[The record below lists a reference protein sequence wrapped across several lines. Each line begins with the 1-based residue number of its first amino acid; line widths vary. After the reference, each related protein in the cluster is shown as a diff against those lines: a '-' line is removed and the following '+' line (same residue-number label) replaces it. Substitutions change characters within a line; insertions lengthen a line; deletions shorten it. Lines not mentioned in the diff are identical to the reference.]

1 MGEFNVSELLISIA
15 AIFVAMTTI
24 YNFVSNIGVFTKNK
38 VNKATKKKV
47 EAVLDEQLEER
58 VDAILDEKMPK
69 ILYEHDLE
77 TREKYRNDR
86 QNYLNEIKEEV
97 SSDMHGEFNALEELK
112 DYVNQL
118 ALSAKDVL
126 REKIMA
132 IYHKNVEHRSM
143 TENEREA
150 LDVYY
155 ADYKAIGGNSYIDKY
170 YRRMKRWRVDYEDYD
185 DGYADEHDEHDDHHD
200 DDHEHH

>member
-1 MGEFNVSELLISIA
+1 MGDLSFSELLISVA
-15 AIFVAMTTI
+15 AVFVAITTI
-24 YNFVSNIGVFTKNK
+24 YNFISNIGIFTKNK
-38 VNKATKKKV
+38 VNKATKKKI
-47 EAVLDEQLEER
+47 EAVLDEQLADR
-58 VDAILDEKMPK
+58 VSAILDEKMPK
-69 ILYEHDLE
+69 ILYNHDLE
-77 TREKYRNDR
+77 TREKYKNDR

-97 SSDMHGEFNALEELK
+97 SSDMHGEFSALEELK

-132 IYHKNVEHRSM
+132 IYHKNVDHRAM

-170 YRRMKRWRVDYEDYD
+170 YRRMKRWRVDYEEYD
-185 DGYADEHDEHDDHHD
+185 DDSYDDHDDEHHEY
-200 DDHEHH
+200 HEHH

>member
-15 AIFVAMTTI
+15 AVLVAVTTI
-24 YNFVSNIGVFTKNK
+24 YNFVSNIGVFTKKK
-38 VNKATKKKV
+38 VNKAQKASV
-47 EAVLDEQLEER
+47 ENVLDEVLEDR
-58 VDAILDEKMPK
+58 VKCIVGKMMPD
-69 ILYEHDLE
+69 ILYNHDLE
-77 TREKYRNDR
+77 TRDKYRNDR
-86 QNYLNEIKEEV
+86 QRYLNEIKEEV
-97 SSDMHGEFNALEELK
+97 SSDMHGEFSALEELK

-132 IYHKNVEHRSM
+132 IYHKNVDHRSM

-200 DDHEHH
+200 DGHEHH

>member
-1 MGEFNVSELLISIA
+1 MGEFDVSELLISIA
-15 AIFVAMTTI
+15 ALLVAVTTI

-47 EAVLDEQLEER
+47 EAVLDEQLKDR
-58 VDAILDEKMPK
+58 VEAILEEKMPK

-77 TREKYRNDR
+77 TRDKYKNDR
-86 QNYLNEIKEEV
+86 QRYLNEIKEEV
-97 SSDMHGEFNALEELK
+97 SSDMHGEFSALEELK

-150 LDVYY
+150 LDVY
-155 ADYKAIGGNSYIDKY
+155 
-170 YRRMKRWRVDYEDYD
+170 
-185 DGYADEHDEHDDHHD
+185 
-200 DDHEHH
+200 